1 MAFCDDTVTSI
12 NDMIVDRLQI
22 QCHFYFKTRY
32 YWPDEKSTEDG
43 GVVES
48 GSVHVKVLNQINKML
63 YIKWQVFYQNHK
75 LEIL

>member
-1 MAFCDDTVTSI
+1 
-12 NDMIVDRLQI
+12 MIVDRLQI

-48 GSVHVKVLNQINKML
+48 GSVHVKVLNENKEK
-63 YIKWQVFYQNHK
+63 YF
-75 LEIL
+75 ILSEKISTFSKSQTKDFVIYY